1 MIELHLGVQCSQ
13 HGAKV
18 GQSAWSQSWAVSME
32 PKLGIDGDLQLIGF
46 DGYGSF
52 QELKGRDFVLRQV
65 FYVLGAGAEWTC
77 SSFDCTGCSFHIT
90 QISIN
95 TDLG

>member
-1 MIELHLGVQCSQ
+1 MEPKLCSQ

-52 QELKGRDFVLRQV
+52 QELKGRDSALRQV
-65 FYVLGAGAEWTC
+65 FHVLWGWSGM
-77 SSFDCTGCSFHIT
+77 
-90 QISIN
+90 
-95 TDLG
+95 DLQ